1 MEGEGVGVVGCC
13 RQSSTL
19 LMWAASMCLTAVAVA
34 EAAGSVEG
42 LECFGFGT
50 GGDDVVEVCVGVMSV
65 FVAGVRG
72 AAAALEVVVVVV
84 AVVVAT
90 VVTVAVVV
98 VLGVALGLLAG
109 GAGGLGVCSK
119 GGNFFELVAPD
130 SAENTPCGGWLA

>member
-1 MEGEGVGVVGCC
+1 MVGEGVGVVGCC
-13 RQSSTL
+13 KQSSTL

-34 EAAGSVEG
+34 EVAGSVEG
-42 LECFGFGT
+42 LDCFGFGE
-50 GGDDVVEVCVGVMSV
+50 GGDDAVEVCVGVMSV

-72 AAAALEVVVVVV
+72 AAAALEVVVVA
-84 AVVVAT
+84 AVVVA
-90 VVTVAVVV
+90 VAVVV

>member
-1 MEGEGVGVVGCC
+1 MVGEGVGVVGCC
-13 RQSSTL
+13 KQSSTL

-34 EAAGSVEG
+34 EVAGSVEG
-42 LECFGFGT
+42 LDCFGFGE
-50 GGDDVVEVCVGVMSV
+50 GGDDAVEVCVGVMSV

-84 AVVVAT
+84 AVVA
-90 VVTVAVVV
+90 V

-109 GAGGLGVCSK
+109 GAGGLGVCSR